1 MSPASGRRFAKRSG
15 MSKPHS
21 VDQQPGPMPAIR
33 SEGDSIVFEFA
44 EMGIKGGR
52 LTIRCDQHGNVFAS
66 IAAPGR

>member
-1 MSPASGRRFAKRSG
+1 

-66 IAAPGR
+66 IAAPSR